1 MQASSTK
8 KQNFLKRT
16 WNFLV
21 RVDVAS
27 VLIVA
32 LLLLAVVGS
41 CFPQRPPEVI
51 TNPASMAHWE
61 AGILDRYGPL
71 AKTLTSLGVFRFSET
86 PVFIACLALLGMI
99 TLFCLLDRWQA
110 IWRKAFQKEVQRPE
124 VVFQAAP
131 YTACLTIPPGN
142 NFSQTLQENLGQR
155 GFRLKFEHTNDTTHF
170 RADRYRLSVLA
181 TLVSH
186 LGLVLLLA
194 GAIISGVFSWREVVT
209 LPPGEPVAIDHR
221 RNINLE
227 NEGFTI
233 EHYPNGSASGYE
245 ANIKIRDSNLEE
257 SQGRIRINEPLTYAG
272 VSFYLQG
279 FTRTEAGDTITLL
292 AEHDPGYTPIILA
305 GFLLLLGI
313 SVTFNFPYSVIYG
326 RIELGSQLRLAGS
339 AERWAS
345 DFETEFDTLVERFQQ
360 RLGQSPGGGEQV
372 CRT

>member
-1 MQASSTK
+1 MQTSGTK

-61 AGILDRYGPL
+61 TSILDRYGPL

-131 YTACLTIPPGN
+131 YTACLSIPPGN
-142 NFSQTLQENLGQR
+142 DFSQTLQENLGQR
-155 GFRLKFEHTNDTTHF
+155 GFRLKFEHTYDTTHF
-170 RADRYRLSVLA
+170 RADRYRLSLLA

-209 LPPGEPVAIDHR
+209 LPPGEAFTIAHR
-221 RNINLE
+221 RNISLQ

-233 EHYPNGSASGYE
+233 EPYPNGSASGYE
-245 ANIKIRDSNLEE
+245 AKIRLLDSNLEE

-345 DFETEFDTLVERFQQ
+345 DFETEFAALVERFQQ
-360 RLGQSPGGGEQV
+360 RLGQSPGGGEQA
-372 CRT
+372 C